1 MAAWS
6 VITTSYGCWEI
17 HTDSWLKFTPTI
29 PKKKKKHV
37 ETSTWS
43 PTNLPFLG
51 FFWMDDQLIF
61 LTVGCVPWNGRD
73 TWKSKNPHCLPL
85 ITPIQVVCFNKH
97 HTGVTRHIYIYIFI
111 VYTYYIYIYIH
122 SRLYMWYIY
131 IYIRWDV
138 PQTSKPMACLHE
150 AHVLLPWSWGPMP
163 CPIAPAQRSTAGLD
177 LRPRLA
183 SWSRFTPGS
192 SNREESGDHDESYTK
207 PFAVFK
213 GIPSKVV
220 TITREW

>member
-29 PKKKKKHV
+29 PPQKKTCWNQYLKSNKSPVFGLFLNGWSVDFSHGGMCSLEWKGYLEIKKSSLFTTDH
-37 ETSTWS
+37 TD
-43 PTNLPFLG
+43 P
-51 FFWMDDQLIF
+51 
-61 LTVGCVPWNGRD
+61 GCVFQQ
-73 TWKSKNPHCLPL
+73 TPHRCNE
-85 ITPIQVVCFNKH
+85 T
-97 HTGVTRHIYIYIFI
+97 YIYIHI
-111 VYTYYIYIYIH
+111 HSIYILYIYIH

-131 IYIRWDV
+131 IHTLRCAPNLKTYG
-138 PQTSKPMACLHE
+138 
-150 AHVLLPWSWGPMP
+150 LPAWGSCVAPLILRPMP